1 MNSRRALNTVLICLA
16 LCALAIAQELAQ
28 FEVVSIKRHVT
39 VEASGGTRTLPDGTF
54 IMTNQTI
61 ESIIRGAAP
70 VPVREVIGAP
80 DWVKYERYDVTAKPP
95 AGATPEQRREM
106 MRRMFI
112 DRMKFVGHVEERERE
127 TFALVLARSDGRLG
141 PNLKPSTL
149 DCSPRPAAPP
159 GPLPAPPTDVRNS
172 CGMMMSQTSI
182 VSGGI
187 TMDRVAGALSG
198 LAGGLVN
205 DRTGMK
211 GPYALELN
219 YSPDGL
225 AAGGDRSAS
234 DLPPFVTALQDQLG
248 LKLQREKT
256 MVPVLVIDSIERPSD
271 N

>member
-1 MNSRRALNTVLICLA
+1 MRGRLTTALIGLA
-16 LCALAIAQELAQ
+16 LGGQFAAQELGQ

-39 VEASGGTRTLPDGTF
+39 LEASGGTRTLPDGTF

-80 DWVKYERYDVTAKPP
+80 DWVKYERYDVTTKPP

-106 MRRMFI
+106 TRRMFA
-112 DRMKFVGHVEERERE
+112 DRMKLVAHVEERERE

-149 DCSPRPAAPP
+149 DCSPRPVDPKAP
-159 GPLPAPPTDVRNS
+159 LTAPELDVRKS
-172 CGMMMSQTSI
+172 CGLMVSATSI

-187 TMDRVAGALSG
+187 TIDRLLPSIGG
-198 LAGGLVN
+198 MAGGLVN
-205 DRTGMK
+205 NRTGLQ
-211 GPYALELN
+211 GVYAVELTF
-219 YSPDGL
+219 SPGGL
-225 AAGGDRSAS
+225 TPDEKRGDE
-234 DLPPFVTALQDQLG
+234 PPQFLTALQEQLG
-248 LKLQREKT
+248 LRLQPEKT
-256 MVPVLVIDSIERPSD
+256 MVPVLVIDSIQRPSE